1 MSVSPTCTY
10 ITARYGQAQNR
21 YCCAPPLWH
30 HLSGRQ
36 GAERRTRGVGL
47 LTPSKNASHYTAAR
61 STHRLQANYRFER
74 AIPRMPTMTPTAP
87 AAASGQS
94 DGKDYTGA
102 LAIITTL
109 FFIWGSLTSLNDVLI
124 PYAQHVF
131 SIGIDASML
140 IQTAFFSAY
149 FIFSIPASKLISWIG
164 YKRAILAGLGTMVLA
179 CLCFYPAAKIPSFP
193 FFLGALIVLAT
204 GITVLQV
211 AANPYVAVLGS
222 PRTASSRL
230 NLTQA
235 FNSLGT
241 TIFPWIGAHLILKT
255 TSLAVSQSTSQEAD
269 AVVKLYVYFFA
280 TVLVLL
286 AIGIGISKLP
296 EMQAAE
302 HSLGEK
308 IDDSVWKHPN
318 LVYGA
323 IGIFVYLGGEVAIC
337 SAIANYLALD
347 NIGGFI
353 SPSSV
358 PDAAERYRDALGV
371 AARYISFY
379 WGGAMVGRF
388 IGSAL
393 LQKVKPGKLLALAA
407 SIAALLLI
415 TSVLTNGPVAMWSVL
430 AIGLFNSIMFPC
442 IFTMAIDELGPL
454 TGDGSGILNMAIV
467 GGAIIPY
474 LVGRAAAWIDRAYY
488 PTLSQR
494 ATSWGQGI
502 HYALI
507 ATVLCYLYILFFA
520 VSGSK
525 PNSERRA
532 RS

>member
-1 MSVSPTCTY
+1 
-10 ITARYGQAQNR
+10 
-21 YCCAPPLWH
+21 
-30 HLSGRQ
+30 
-36 GAERRTRGVGL
+36 
-47 LTPSKNASHYTAAR
+47 
-61 STHRLQANYRFER
+61 
-74 AIPRMPTMTPTAP
+74 MTPTAP
-87 AAASGQS
+87 AASGQS

-109 FFIWGSLTSLNDVLI
+109 FFVWGSLTSLNDVLI

-131 SIGIDASML
+131 KIRLAASML

-149 FIFSIPASKLISWIG
+149 FIFSIPASKVISWIG
-164 YKRAILAGLGTMVLA
+164 YKKAILVGLATMVLA
-179 CLCFYPAAKIPSFP
+179 CLGFYPAAKLPSFP
-193 FFLGALIVLAT
+193 FFLGALIILAT

-211 AANPYVAVLGS
+211 AANPYVAVLGN

-241 TIFPWIGAHLILKT
+241 TIFPWIGAHLILRT
-255 TSLAVSQSTSQEAD
+255 TSLAVAQNTAQEAD
-269 AVVKLYVYFFA
+269 AVVKLYVYFFVTA
-280 TVLVLL
+280 LTLL
-286 AIGIGISKLP
+286 AIGIGLSKLP

-308 IDDSVWKHPN
+308 INDSVWRHPN

-323 IGIFVYLGGEVAIC
+323 IGIFVYVGGEVAIG

-353 SPSSV
+353 SASSV
-358 PDAAERYRDALGV
+358 PDAAERYREALGV
-371 AARYISFY
+371 AAKYISFY

-393 LQKVKPGKLLALAA
+393 LQKAKPGKLLAAA
-407 SIAALLLI
+407 AAMAAVLLTI
-415 TSVLTNGPVAMWSVL
+415 SVLTNGPVAMWSVL

-442 IFTMAIDELGPL
+442 IFTMAIDGLGPL

-474 LVGRAAAWIDRAYY
+474 LVGKVGDWINHAYY
-488 PTLSQR
+488 PALTQGE
-494 ATSWGQGI
+494 TSWGQGI

-507 ATVLCYLYILFFA
+507 AAVLCYLYILFFA

-525 PNSERRA
+525 PNSERGT